1 MRLDEDIKNQL
12 VERLKPLNP
21 ERVILFGSYA
31 YGQPPSRDS
40 DIDLIVVTTDG
51 FVPQNF
57 KENSEIYLKVSKR
70 LRDIQAEIPIDLIVF
85 TKPMYEKFVELKS
98 MFSRKVLKEGITLI

>member
-12 VERLKPLNP
+12 IERLKPRNP

-31 YGQPPSRDS
+31 YGQPSRDS
-40 DIDLIVVTTDG
+40 DIDLIVVTADG

-57 KENSEIYLKVSKR
+57 KENSEVYLKVSR
-70 LRDIQAEIPIDLIVF
+70 TLRDIQAIIPMDLIVF

-98 MFSRKVLKEGITLI
+98 MFSRKVLREGITLI

>member
-1 MRLDEDIKNQL
+1 MRLDEDIKNQI

-40 DIDLIVVTTDG
+40 DIDLIVVTADG

-57 KENSEIYLKVSKR
+57 KENSEVYLKVSKM
-70 LRDIQAEIPIDLIVF
+70 LRDIQVKIPIDLIVY
-85 TKPMYEKFVELKS
+85 TKPMYQKFVELKS
-98 MFSRKVLKEGITLI
+98 MFSMKVLREGIILL

>member
-1 MRLDEDIKNQL
+1 MRLEEDIKNQL

-31 YGQPPSRDS
+31 YGQPSRDS
-40 DIDLIVVTTDG
+40 DIDLIVVTADC

-57 KENSEIYLKVSKR
+57 KENSEVYLKISKA
-70 LRDIQAEIPIDLIVF
+70 LRDIQAKIPIDLIVY

-98 MFSRKVLKEGITLI
+98 MFSRKILSEGIVLI